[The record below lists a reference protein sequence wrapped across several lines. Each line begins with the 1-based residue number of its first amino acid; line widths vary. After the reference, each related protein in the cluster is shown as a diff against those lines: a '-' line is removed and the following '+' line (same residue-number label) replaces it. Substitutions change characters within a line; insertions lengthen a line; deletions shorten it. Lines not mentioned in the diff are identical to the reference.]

1 MECPRCH
8 NQNVDYF
15 YSVNNH
21 YYCRKC
27 IAFHQVY
34 INQERKTLTR
44 VYPLQKI
51 SYYLDFELSPAQQR
65 ISDQLIINYQL
76 HKNSLVLAVCGS
88 GKTEIVFALIQYA
101 LSLGQRVCFC
111 IPRKELVIE
120 LHARIVQSFQGIEI
134 GLLCGG
140 VNQNED
146 SQFVICT
153 MHQLYRYENKYGFD
167 LMIADEVDAFP
178 FYNND
183 VLNEI
188 FIRCC
193 LGNYVKLSATFMHE
207 DIKDEE
213 LLIMNRRYHGYD
225 LPIPRLLLFP
235 PFLHKYISLYLVKR
249 MNKKVIVY
257 VPKIELVDI
266 LVKFFKTFHY
276 RTAGVSSH
284 HHDNQQTVYRLK
296 NNELDIIISTT
307 LLERG
312 VTIEDVQVIVYQ
324 GEHVL
329 FDERTLIQIS
339 GRVGR
344 KPNHPTG
351 RVYIIAS
358 ERTKGIKKCIHTI
371 RNLNQMNA

>member
-8 NQNVDYF
+8 NQDVDYF
-15 YSVNNH
+15 YALNGQ

-27 IAFHQVY
+27 INFHRVFIGEDRQ
-34 INQERKTLTR
+34 TLTR
-44 VYPLQKI
+44 IYQSQNISYKLDFKLSAAQQKI
-51 SYYLDFELSPAQQR
+51 SE
-65 ISDQLIINYQL
+65 QLVENYQL

-88 GKTEIVFALIQYA
+88 GKTEIVFALIHYVLMQ
-101 LSLGQRVCFC
+101 GKRVCFC

-120 LHARIVQSFQGIEI
+120 LHERIVQSFQGIEI

-140 VNQNED
+140 VCQNED
-146 SQFVICT
+146 SQFIICT

-178 FYNND
+178 FYNNE
-183 VLNEI
+183 VLNQI

-225 LPIPRLLLFP
+225 LPTPRLLLSP
-235 PFLHKYISLYLVKR
+235 IFLHKYITLYLIKK
-249 MNKKVIVY
+249 MKKKVIVY
-257 VPKIELVDI
+257 VPKIELVDY
-266 LVKFFKTFHY
+266 LVKFFNVFHY
-276 RTAGVSSH
+276 RTSGVSSH
-284 HHDNQQTVYRLK
+284 HHDNQQTVLQLK
-296 NNELDIIISTT
+296 NDELDIIVSTT

-312 VTIEDVQVIVYQ
+312 LTIEDIQVIVYQ
-324 GEHVL
+324 GEHAL

-351 RVYIIAS
+351 KVYIIAT

-371 RNLNQMNA
+371 KNLNQMSA